1 MKFQWTMLVGILFAL
16 IVAFFAVMNVEAVT
30 VNYLLGTAKWP
41 LIIVILGSVLMG
53 GLIIGS
59 VGLIRIYSLQRQLNR
74 LQSSYQQ
81 LEAET
86 DVLKE
91 EKDDSSNISNQS

>member
-86 DVLKE
+86 DVLKVGE
-91 EKDDSSNISNQS
+91 RRFIKYI

>member
-1 MKFQWTMLVGILFAL
+1 MAADYCHSWI
-16 IVAFFAVMNVEAVT
+16 
-30 VNYLLGTAKWP
+30 
-41 LIIVILGSVLMG
+41 GSNG
-53 GLIIGS
+53 RLIIGS

-86 DVLKE
+86 DVLKV

>member
-53 GLIIGS
+53 G
-59 VGLIRIYSLQRQLNR
+59 
-74 LQSSYQQ
+74 
-81 LEAET
+81 
-86 DVLKE
+86 
-91 EKDDSSNISNQS
+91 